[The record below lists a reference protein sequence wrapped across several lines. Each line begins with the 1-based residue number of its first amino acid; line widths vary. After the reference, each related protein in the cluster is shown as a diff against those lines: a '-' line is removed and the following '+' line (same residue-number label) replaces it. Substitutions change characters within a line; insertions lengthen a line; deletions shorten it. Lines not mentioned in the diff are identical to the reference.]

1 MLCYFPI
8 ISPASEGLRLCY
20 LRFCHLSPEGSARK
34 AEPLKEA
41 DKNRLLVS
49 GCGASPGGGISLKA
63 HLASLVVAWA
73 SPSTLRKAAFIA
85 VWPSVP

>member
-8 ISPASEGLRLCY
+8 ISPASEGLRLY

-34 AEPLKEA
+34 AEPLKEV